1 MEINK
6 FSEFSDDDKLQA
18 KIRDLKYTISGIKE
32 IITKSNRISKV
43 MDHFKMS
50 DTSKKLINI
59 KTQLDDVL
67 EDLKNEIK

>member
-6 FSEFSDDDKLQA
+6 FSEFSDKLQA

>member
-18 KIRDLKYTISGIKE
+18 KIRDLKYTIRGIKE
-32 IITKSNRISKV
+32 LIAKSNRISKV